1 MFGYLFLE
9 LILPILRIALQG
21 NQNYADSRRKDVS
34 LFRFF
39 ARTLTLQFNFP
50 KTKFL
55 LSEAERLGF
64 VQKFQKSYRLF
75 TFFLSSH
82 CERQDVA
89 FFAFWWLFLRPI
101 RRCLRNGQIVIWF
114 LLGCFFCPVPA
125 NGRKG
130 SEYGVGKTIL
140 LLQDISSI
148 CLKLQLLGRRTVTT
162 NGG

>member
-75 TFFLSSH
+75 TFFLTSH

-114 LLGCFFCPVPA
+114 LLGCSFVLFQQMDARVPNMVLEKQFFYC
-125 NGRKG
+125 KI
-130 SEYGVGKTIL
+130 Y
-140 LLQDISSI
+140 
-148 CLKLQLLGRRTVTT
+148 LQLVW
-162 NGG
+162 NFNY